1 MAIESRSH
9 KAKLVFDELDGFDSL
24 ERDIFYGSEGKKHYI
39 SKLLAAKLISDAG
52 RDVAVELELDD
63 GSTIDVLDLGES
75 TEHARAIEL
84 ETAYTPQTARE
95 KYEQYAEGSDLI
107 GDVHVLPIAEAPND
121 LDALESWLRER
132 IPAV

>member
-1 MAIESRSH
+1 MAISSPSH
-9 KAKLVFDELDGFDSL
+9 KAKLVFDELGGFDSL

-75 TEHARAIEL
+75 EECARAIEL
-84 ETAYTPQTARE
+84 ETAFSPQTARE
-95 KYEQYAEGSDLI
+95 KYERYAEDSELI
-107 GDVHVLPIAEAPND
+107 GDVHVLPISEAPND
-121 LDALESWLRER
+121 LDKLESWLKDQ